1 MDSLSQIIL
10 GAAVGEVILGKKI
23 GNKAMLWGALAGTI
37 PDLDIIS
44 NLWLDELGGLAA
56 HRGISHSI
64 TFAVLGSVATGWLV
78 DKFYDTPLQ
87 KSIVLVFRT
96 VLVIAMSIGL
106 AYIAF
111 NKASIIWGIAA
122 LIIAMGGGFYINNLY
137 KIYEHRSVDATLK
150 EWISL
155 FFWGFFTHTIL
166 DCFTVY
172 GTQLFAPFSNY
183 RVAWSTISVADP
195 IYTIPFLI
203 CLLTAASYAK
213 EAKGR
218 RIMNWLGIGISSLY
232 LIFTIFNKQNIDKVF
247 ADSLERQG
255 YIYTD
260 VKTSPTILNNILW
273 YGVTKVDDNLVF
285 GKYSYFDSDQD
296 INFYTVP
303 VGEEMIADIEDT
315 KVIKTLKWFSDDTY
329 MVIKDKGL
337 LQFNDMRYGRFI
349 DGIDS
354 PDNYIFHFKI
364 KKLGNGKAEMPKTQK
379 GPPPGSEKKIFSS
392 LWQRIKGNED

>member
-1 MDSLSQIIL
+1 MDSLSQIVL

-64 TFAVLGSVATGWLV
+64 AFAVLGSAVTGWLV
-78 DKFYDTPLQ
+78 DRFYDTPLQ
-87 KSIVLVFRT
+87 KSIVLIFRT
-96 VLVIAMSIGL
+96 LLVIAMSITL
-106 AYIAF
+106 V
-111 NKASIIWGIAA
+111 NLSISKSSLILGIVSAIVA
-122 LIIAMGGGFYINNLY
+122 IGGGYYINHLY
-137 KIYEHRSVDATLK
+137 KNYEHRNVEATLG

-195 IYTIPFLI
+195 MYTIPFLI
-203 CLLTAASYAK
+203 CLLIAAFYSK
-213 EAKGR
+213 ESKGR
-218 RIMNWLGIGISSLY
+218 RIANWLGIGLSCLY

-247 ADSLERQG
+247 TKSLDSQG
-255 YIYTD
+255 YEYTD
-260 VKTSPTILNNILW
+260 MKTSPTILNNILW
-273 YGVTKVDDNLVF
+273 YGVAKVGDNLVF

-296 INFYTVP
+296 IKFYEVP

-329 MVIKDKGL
+329 MIMEDAGA

-349 DGIDS
+349 DGIES
-354 PDNYIFHFKI
+354 PDNYIFNFKI
-364 KKLGNGKAEMPKTQK
+364 NKLGNGRAEMPKTQK
-379 GPPPGSEKKIFSS
+379 GPPSGSEMKIFTS
-392 LWQRIKGNED
+392 LWSRIKGNEE

>member
-137 KIYEHRSVDATLK
+137 KIYD
-150 EWISL
+150 
-155 FFWGFFTHTIL
+155 F
-166 DCFTVY
+166 
-172 GTQLFAPFSNY
+172 
-183 RVAWSTISVADP
+183 
-195 IYTIPFLI
+195 I
-203 CLLTAASYAK
+203 C
-213 EAKGR
+213 
-218 RIMNWLGIGISSLY
+218 
-232 LIFTIFNKQNIDKVF
+232 
-247 ADSLERQG
+247 
-255 YIYTD
+255 
-260 VKTSPTILNNILW
+260 
-273 YGVTKVDDNLVF
+273 
-285 GKYSYFDSDQD
+285 
-296 INFYTVP
+296 
-303 VGEEMIADIEDT
+303 
-315 KVIKTLKWFSDDTY
+315 
-329 MVIKDKGL
+329 
-337 LQFNDMRYGRFI
+337 
-349 DGIDS
+349 
-354 PDNYIFHFKI
+354 
-364 KKLGNGKAEMPKTQK
+364 
-379 GPPPGSEKKIFSS
+379 
-392 LWQRIKGNED
+392 